1 MYKCFHRTF
10 FNNGV
15 TLYSFKWTGTSPHKY
30 GVICD
35 KDIAIFSSRGFL
47 NSLSF
52 PFCLLYFFAKVFYI
66 SFKGMPWMELFDNKV
81 HVLGTHPLLV
91 FSPSI
96 LLFLLL
102 PTLLCVFKKFAFQPH
117 VWKCSCGFISNFRAS
132 IITAY
137 TENFYFFLCIS
148 HLENKSL
155 RSCFMT
161 YLIYTNFILLN
172 NRT

>member
-15 TLYSFKWTGTSPHKY
+15 TWYSFKWTGTSPHKY

-52 PFCLLYFFAKVFYI
+52 LFCLLYFFAKVFYI

-102 PTLLCVFKKFAFQPH
+102 PTLLCVFKKCAFQPH
-117 VWKCSCGFISNFRAS
+117 VWKCSYGFISNFRAS

-137 TENFYFFLCIS
+137 TNFFYFFLCIS